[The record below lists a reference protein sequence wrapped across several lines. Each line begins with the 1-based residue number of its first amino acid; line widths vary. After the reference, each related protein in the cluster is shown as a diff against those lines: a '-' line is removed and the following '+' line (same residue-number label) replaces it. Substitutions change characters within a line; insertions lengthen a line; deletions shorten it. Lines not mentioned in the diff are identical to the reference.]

1 MRMIDKHIGSKFS
14 GTDVFIMTGGTR
26 KRGATWSYYFDL
38 GKIDGKRQ
46 KKEKGGFKTKKEAET
61 ALAKAINEYN
71 NAGAVFTPSE
81 ITVSDYLDQW
91 YDLYCKPN
99 LKYSTQVNYLRIIEG
114 HLKPKY
120 GQYRLKAITS
130 AILQEYANSL
140 KLNGL
145 AKSSVVG
152 ILSVFGASLDYAVEP
167 MHYLSVNP
175 MRYVKFPKIERKPR
189 ERIVLTMDDWNR
201 IIERF
206 PVGSRF
212 HIPLMIGF
220 YTGLR
225 ISEAFALTWDDIDL
239 EKRELTV
246 NKQVVVRNF
255 GADVRKVI
263 EKKGKKEL
271 RSSWYFTTPKTQ
283 SSSRTVKFG
292 ETLYQALKQERT
304 TQMENELK
312 YGEYYTIHVIKK
324 ELDEKGNEM
333 QRIVP
338 VQKCLQSA
346 LPRVKLVCIAENG
359 QYTSTNTFKHCSRI
373 IHDELLLA
381 FDYHSLRHTHA
392 TILIESGADV
402 KDVQTR
408 LGHANIQTTLQTY
421 VHDTETMAKIIQYAH
436 NTEVP
441 ILSYNNETELSAI
454 INLVYLAARDQYRV
468 EREDKAGK
476 GYVDFIFYPIR
487 HDQDCMILELKV
499 DHKPEE
505 AIAQI
510 KEKEYA
516 LRFKGKTAERKEYT
530 GRILAVGISY
540 NSKTKEH
547 ECKIEQ
553 L

>member
-324 ELDEKGNEM
+324 ELDEKNIPYKKDIEVGIMVETAAASLMADVFAKEAAFFSIGTND
-333 QRIVP
+333 
-338 VQKCLQSA
+338 LT
-346 LPRVKLVCIAENG
+346 
-359 QYTSTNTFKHCSRI
+359 QYTMSVDRGNDKVSYLYSTFNPAVLRSIKRI
-373 IHDELLLA
+373 ITCGREAGIMVGMCGEAASDPLMIPLLLA
-381 FDYHSLRHTHA
+381 FGL
-392 TILIESGADV
+392 
-402 KDVQTR
+402 
-408 LGHANIQTTLQTY
+408 
-421 VHDTETMAKIIQYAH
+421 
-436 NTEVP
+436 
-441 ILSYNNETELSAI
+441 NEFSMSASAI
-454 INLVYLAARDQYRV
+454 LFSRKLITGYSV
-468 EREDKAGK
+468 EELQAVADKAMSFATAAE
-476 GYVDFIFYPIR
+476 V
-487 HDQDCMILELKV
+487 
-499 DHKPEE
+499 E
-505 AIAQI
+505 AYMKAFAAGQ
-510 KEKEYA
+510 A
-516 LRFKGKTAERKEYT
+516 
-530 GRILAVGISY
+530 
-540 NSKTKEH
+540 
-547 ECKIEQ
+547 
-553 L
+553 